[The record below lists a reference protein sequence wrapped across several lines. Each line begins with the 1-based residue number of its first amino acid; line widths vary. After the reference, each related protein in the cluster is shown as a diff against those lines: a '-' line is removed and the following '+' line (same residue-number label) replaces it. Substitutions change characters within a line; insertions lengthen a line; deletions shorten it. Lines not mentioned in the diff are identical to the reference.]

1 MSRLIFEGNTIER
14 FGELFPKPFIEQVRI
29 FDNVVETD
37 VALYF
42 QIQEGLTASEFLQ
55 ETGMDQLKV
64 FIGPI
69 GGEPFQNAA
78 NSGNGLEIFNRSIVL
93 DDLTGDNY
101 RTYSLGDNQE
111 NSDFF
116 YNSDGIKY
124 IKFLITDNTW
134 TQFKRYPGSEKFI
147 VALTCFDDADISG
160 PSVGP
165 TNPRTRTGVNIKLYG
180 KQTSEVS
187 FEKVFN
193 EDGSVNTDKQQV
205 YIQPDGNYYNK
216 TPLYSLDRRYRKT
229 DIVDHKRVSSIIEP
243 IIQPFVGSV
252 VEADLISETLQTLSD
267 DPRLLTKLQRN
278 VSNFSNKSTATT
290 IGTIYGQLV
299 DAISGIDAELR
310 ASQVLQKRS
319 VENLK
324 IKDRRREY
332 GLIGDKINT
341 NNTRALNLQT
351 RGTRF
356 VDLPFISRYVR
367 PSDPEAV
374 ETRSATQEGSLLE
387 SNFVVDNQL
396 YFFVDY
402 EKLLNYKSE
411 ISEFFNPYNIFQLFG
426 RNSLNKYYKIGTVN
440 FKKVIALQGATGTD
454 NSIAIELSL
463 DSDEAFETTLA
474 DYDSNFISKKVY
486 DNNPRGETIY
496 SQIVERAFDT
506 VEGLGGYRLKC
517 YEVSHLETVNQARNS
532 VFYST
537 FTAINDTTMQFFD
550 KEIRQKMFDLK
561 DALAE
566 YVFFASQFCS
576 YNNIDGKFN
585 DFFVEAIRNEFGE
598 PYPWE
603 EAPLYFYSVDALM
616 RTSFDIDFDISPT
629 TTTGTS
635 ARLSRIKNGTLIDT
649 EKVKN
654 IATRTRNNI
663 SPKTGTLELLIEF
676 NTLFENFVNGRL
688 GYNSVIGKQIYVS
701 EADGGFSLK
710 KGRESQ
716 SIIADFNIDTEVI
729 DSYDLM
735 DAHYIS
741 GEVDQEALA
750 ADDQRMLEEQ
760 IAKCRI
766 YQDNWSKEQRYLI
779 LHLQELKQLPAFG
792 RRRERAFEGLKNAIR
807 NRIDFQN
814 ENEVKFSVDE
824 CGRALSEDIA
834 ETARKRW
841 QKAMDNPSDDSLPW
855 NSVPPETPPDFNFT
869 IKYFKEF
876 ANQDID

>member
-1 MSRLIFEGNTIER
+1 MSRLIFEGDTTER

-69 GGEPFQNAA
+69 RGEPFQNAA
-78 NSGNGLEIFNRSIVL
+78 NSGNGLEIFNRSVVL

-101 RTYSLGDNQE
+101 RTYPLGDNQE

-147 VALTCFDDADISG
+147 VALTCFGDADISG
-160 PSVGP
+160 PSMES
-165 TNPRTRTGVNIKLYG
+165 TNPRTRTAVNIKLYG

-278 VSNFSNKSTATT
+278 VSNFSNKSTATA

-341 NNTRALNLQT
+341 NNTRALNLET

-367 PSDPEAV
+367 PIISKRDD
-374 ETRSATQEGSLLE
+374 QEYIGDNE
-387 SNFVVDNQL
+387 EDFIVDNQL

-440 FKKVIALQGATGTD
+440 FKKVIALQGAD
-454 NSIAIELSL
+454 DVDASIAIELSL
-463 DSDEAFETTLA
+463 GSDEAFETTLA
-474 DYDSNFISKKVY
+474 DYDRNFISKKVY
-486 DNNPRGETIY
+486 ENNSRGGEAIY

-532 VFYST
+532 AFYST

-550 KEIRQKMFDLK
+550 KEIRQKMFDLR

-629 TTTGTS
+629 TTTGAG

-654 IATRTRNNI
+654 MATMTRNNI

-676 NTLFENFVNGRL
+676 NTLFENFVNGSL

-701 EADGGFSLK
+701 EAGGGFSLK

-716 SIIADFNIDTEVI
+716 SIIADFNIDTEII

-735 DAHYIS
+735 DAQYIS
-741 GEVDQEALA
+741 GEVDPESLA
-750 ADDQRMLEEQ
+750 AEDQRMLDEQ
-760 IAKCRI
+760 IAKCKT
-766 YQDNWSKEQRYLI
+766 YQDNWSKEARDLHLYLI
-779 LHLQELKQLPAFG
+779 DLEGLRGFG
-792 RRRERAFEGLKNAIR
+792 NKRERAYERLESSIR
-807 NRIDFQN
+807 FLIDFQN
-814 ENEVKFSVDE
+814 VNEVKFSVDG
-824 CGRALSEDIA
+824 CGTLLSERITQ
-834 ETARKRW
+834 TAIDRW
-841 QKAMDNPSDDSLPW
+841 QKASDNPSDKSLPW
-855 NSVPPETPPDFNFT
+855 ARASNSGEAPDRDFT
-869 IKYFKEF
+869 VKYFKEV
-876 ANQDID
+876 AERDNV